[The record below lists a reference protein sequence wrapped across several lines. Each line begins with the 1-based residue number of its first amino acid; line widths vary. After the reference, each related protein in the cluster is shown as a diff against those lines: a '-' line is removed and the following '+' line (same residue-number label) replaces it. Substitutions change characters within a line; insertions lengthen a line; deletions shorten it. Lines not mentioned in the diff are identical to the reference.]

1 MDNNEYYETIGKLL
15 NGKYMHKALN
25 DLVRAVTKHIE
36 EMEYELAELKAEKRT
51 VKKFLKM
58 EQTASKKL
66 EAIKALLE
74 D

>member
-15 NGKYMHKALN
+15 NEKYMHKALN
-25 DLVRAVTKHIE
+25 DLTRAVAKHVE
-36 EMEYELAELKAEKRT
+36 KMEYELAELKAEKRI
-51 VKKFLKM
+51 VKNFLKM
-58 EQTASKKL
+58 EQTASEKL

>member
-1 MDNNEYYETIGKLL
+1 MDNNEYYEIIGKLL
-15 NGKYMHKALN
+15 NGKYTHKALN
-25 DLVRAVTKHIE
+25 DLVSAVTKHIE
-36 EMEYELAELKAEKRT
+36 KMEYELAELKAEKRI
-51 VKKFLKM
+51 VKNFLKM